1 MVTGAYFP
9 ELSGGGLQARA
20 VVKALADR
28 VAFSVLTT
36 SADAGLPAR
45 SEEEGVRIRRVFV
58 EPRSGASQLRAAV
71 KLAFSFVRAAPRF
84 EVVNLHGFSRK
95 AILLVMLSR
104 LLGKRFM
111 LTLQTGVHDEPA
123 GVRAIGAIAYWAY
136 RQADLYISVS
146 PGLSRAYRAA
156 GLPESRLREISN
168 AVDTERFRP
177 SVQGERDVLRRELG
191 LPNDVPLVLFVGFF
205 SRDKRPILLYDA
217 WAQTTVENA
226 SQLLFIG
233 ATRSSYQEV
242 EAGLAATIR
251 ERASAA
257 GVANRVNFVE
267 SSHEIEKYFRAV
279 DLYVLPSIR
288 EGLPIALLEA
298 MSSGLPCLATRL
310 RGSTDTIIE
319 DGADGLLAEPD
330 DVAGF
335 AAGIRSVLSN
345 RELAA
350 RLGTAARASVTARF
364 SITRTAPDW
373 LAAYCELGV
382 GHGAEAASRS

>member
-1 MVTGAYFP
+1 M
-9 ELSGGGLQARA
+9 
-20 VVKALADR
+20 
-28 VAFSVLTT
+28 AF
-36 SADAGLPAR
+36 R
-45 SEEEGVRIRRVFV
+45 ER
-58 EPRSGASQLRAAV
+58 
-71 KLAFSFVRAAPRF
+71 
-84 EVVNLHGFSRK
+84 
-95 AILLVMLSR
+95 
-104 LLGKRFM
+104 RFM

-205 SRDKRPILLYDA
+205 SRDKRPSLLYDA

-233 ATRSSYQEV
+233 ATGPSYQEV
-242 EAGLAATIR
+242 DAGLAARIR
-251 ERASAA
+251 ERAAAA
-257 GVANRVNFVE
+257 GVANRVHFVE